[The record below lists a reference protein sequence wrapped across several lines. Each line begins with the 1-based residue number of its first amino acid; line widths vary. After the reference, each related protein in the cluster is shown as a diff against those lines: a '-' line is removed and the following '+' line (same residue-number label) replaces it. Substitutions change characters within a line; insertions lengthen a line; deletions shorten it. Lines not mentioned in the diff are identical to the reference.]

1 MAEFT
6 PGLELARSYYREVV
20 RPLIDARWPGLAHSA
35 ALLGQGSEVLGF
47 DTERSTDH
55 DWGPRLQL
63 FVDADGS
70 RDGVASALWAALP
83 ATYRG
88 LPTRFESRRPPLVVS
103 TPGLFFEEL
112 LGFDPRGGIGPHD
125 WLGVSWQRLGEA
137 TAGAVFHDGLGE
149 LEPIR
154 SALRWYP
161 EDLWRYVLACQW
173 QRIGQEEAFVG
184 RCAEV
189 GDALGS
195 AVVTARLVRDVMHL
209 WLLMARRYPP
219 YSKWLGTAFAR
230 LAGAGEIGVALADAL
245 AAHDHPSRER
255 ALCRAYGL
263 AAEWHNRL
271 GLTAPLDP
279 AVRRFHDRP
288 FLVLDAGRF
297 TTALLDSITD
307 PAVRALPP
315 VGAVDQYVDS
325 TDVLSHTARTRDVAI
340 GRESTMDN
348 QPAEVWVVW
357 RQDDNGNRFEV
368 ARLPTRAEAQ
378 RLADEMEARGHRQLY
393 WVAELRR
400 P

>member
-230 LAGAGEIGVALADAL
+230 LAGTGEIDAGEIGVALDRRARGARPPVPRAGSVPGL
-245 AAHDHPSRER
+245 RSRPPSGTTGSASRHRWIRRYVASTTGRSWCSTRGASPPRCSTRSPIPRSAPCHRSAPWTSTSTAPTSSAIPPVPATWRRGLGAAHSSPS
-255 ALCRAYGL
+255 
-263 AAEWHNRL
+263 
-271 GLTAPLDP
+271 
-279 AVRRFHDRP
+279 
-288 FLVLDAGRF
+288 
-297 TTALLDSITD
+297 
-307 PAVRALPP
+307 
-315 VGAVDQYVDS
+315 
-325 TDVLSHTARTRDVAI
+325 DVYCAMA
-340 GRESTMDN
+340 
-348 QPAEVWVVW
+348 
-357 RQDDNGNRFEV
+357 
-368 ARLPTRAEAQ
+368 
-378 RLADEMEARGHRQLY
+378 
-393 WVAELRR
+393 
-400 P
+400 

>member
-1 MAEFT
+1 
-6 PGLELARSYYREVV
+6 
-20 RPLIDARWPGLAHSA
+20 
-35 ALLGQGSEVLGF
+35 VLGF
-47 DTERSTDH
+47 DTVRSTDH
-55 DWGPRLQL
+55 DWGPRVQL
-63 FVDADGS
+63 FVDVDGS
-70 RDGVASALWAALP
+70 PADVEAAVWAGLP
-83 ATYRG
+83 ETYHG
-88 LPTRFESRRPPLVVS
+88 LPTRFETRRPPLVVT
-103 TPGLFFEEL
+103 TPARFFERL
-112 LGFDPRGGIGPHD
+112 LGFDPRGGIGLGD
-125 WLGVSWQRLGEA
+125 WLGTSWQRLGEA

-209 WLLMARRYPP
+209 CLLMARRYPP
-219 YSKWLGTAFAR
+219 YSKWLGTAFSR
-230 LAGAGEIGVALADAL
+230 LADAEAIGVALTEAV
-245 AAHDHPSRER
+245 AAVDHPTRER
-255 ALCRAYGL
+255 ALCRAYEL
-263 AAEWHNRL
+263 AAEWHNGL

-315 VGAVDQYVDS
+315 VGAVDQFVDS
-325 TDVLSHTARTRDVAI
+325 TDVLSHPARSRAAAHWLEVHL
-340 GRESTMDN
+340 GRSVE
-348 QPAEVWVVW
+348 
-357 RQDDNGNRFEV
+357 
-368 ARLPTRAEAQ
+368 
-378 RLADEMEARGHRQLY
+378 
-393 WVAELRR
+393 
-400 P
+400 